1 MRLII
6 DIGKLLDHL
15 VDRHSDDASSIS
27 TALQIYSLPSCYFGL
42 LANDYAKLNNDFDIL
57 KYSFENKL
65 SGRRY
70 HPRFV
75 IIKRL
80 AKEIQSFSIDNYQS
94 LTKIDKQ
101 VILKLVELSI
111 NRYSQVR
118 CIAQIYLFTMLQ
130 RYVFSYNVVVDRI
143 LKLLNAPGE
152 ADHDEIKHVP
162 IPSSCIRTFSNFLVH
177 DNVKLRMAASPSIS
191 TLCRLQKLPRI
202 YVEKTLEEILHRPI
216 NTECHPGDRDD
227 NLWLTINDYIPPKS
241 QAEWEQTCFLDKSFH
256 GYYKWPKIIKYP
268 LNKRE
273 RYTRENM
280 PEQVAI
286 LYNRFIDKNFVA
298 KFIQLMVL
306 DKEGDSSFDVNRF
319 RMFKGLFRNFGS
331 AFVDHF
337 MEQLYALIREK
348 IIEIQE
354 GSQRVA
360 AEIVAGMIRGSK
372 YWTVEMLDELWSKLT
387 PFLNE
392 LCMNLSSEAVLN
404 WGCCFWF
411 AVADV
416 DPRRTYHTV
425 EFMRSLIN
433 TPSTANTFIE
443 TSRWNLV
450 EQLRNFE
457 WRIPA
462 VWHEVNAHAK
472 DLLEHPYKAVR
483 ECIASVL
490 GTSLSHDITLPNGQ
504 STRHPSVNLFFDG
517 IHERLQRAIDIC
529 EKAPL
534 ANISGEI
541 VGIDSKVR
549 QALNFIETVIQLCI
563 ELTGRSLQPIKHGII
578 RLFPDLCSIE
588 SIVANDESLRDRL
601 TLNRMATAVTYLHVP
616 FIEAFIEQ
624 IEYVCKSSKWHARRA
639 AIEFVQ
645 HMIFCNLFNARPFA
659 PRIREIVLKCLFDEQ
674 LEVRTIASVT
684 LAGFYQ
690 CGFIQITKEDLEYFR
705 LMSKTNYFIRVDGK
719 KVTSTENIVKRHG
732 GVLGLCAIVLSSPYD
747 IPIHIPRALMLL
759 CEHSHDPNLIRKSI
773 KNALSEFRRTHHDSW
788 HEHREKFTE
797 DQLVILAD
805 VLISPNYYA

>member
-1 MRLII
+1 
-6 DIGKLLDHL
+6 
-15 VDRHSDDASSIS
+15 
-27 TALQIYSLPSCYFGL
+27 
-42 LANDYAKLNNDFDIL
+42 
-57 KYSFENKL
+57 
-65 SGRRY
+65 
-70 HPRFV
+70 
-75 IIKRL
+75 
-80 AKEIQSFSIDNYQS
+80 
-94 LTKIDKQ
+94 
-101 VILKLVELSI
+101 
-111 NRYSQVR
+111 
-118 CIAQIYLFTMLQ
+118 
-130 RYVFSYNVVVDRI
+130 
-143 LKLLNAPGE
+143 
-152 ADHDEIKHVP
+152 
-162 IPSSCIRTFSNFLVH
+162 
-177 DNVKLRMAASPSIS
+177 
-191 TLCRLQKLPRI
+191 
-202 YVEKTLEEILHRPI
+202 
-216 NTECHPGDRDD
+216 
-227 NLWLTINDYIPPKS
+227 
-241 QAEWEQTCFLDKSFH
+241 
-256 GYYKWPKIIKYP
+256 
-268 LNKRE
+268 
-273 RYTRENM
+273 
-280 PEQVAI
+280 
-286 LYNRFIDKNFVA
+286 
-298 KFIQLMVL
+298 
-306 DKEGDSSFDVNRF
+306 
-319 RMFKGLFRNFGS
+319 
-331 AFVDHF
+331 

-348 IIEIQE
+348 IIEKQE

-360 AEIVAGMIRGSK
+360 AEIVAGMIHGSK
-372 YWTVEMLDELWSKLT
+372 YWTLDELWSKLT

-404 WGCCFWF
+404 WVFCFWF

-416 DPRRTYHTV
+416 DPRRTYRTV
-425 EFMRSLIN
+425 EFMHSLIN

-462 VWHEVNAHAK
+462 VWHEINAHAK

-483 ECIASVL
+483 ERIASVL
-490 GTSLSHDITLPNGQ
+490 SISLSHDITLPNGQ

-529 EKAPL
+529 EKTPL

-541 VGIDSKVR
+541 VEIDPKAR

-578 RLFPDLCSIE
+578 RLFPHLCSIE
-588 SIVANDESLRDRL
+588 SIVANDESLRDSL
-601 TLNRMATAVTYLHVP
+601 TLSRMSIAVTYLHVP

-624 IEYVCKSSKWHARRA
+624 IEYVCKSPKWHARRA

-705 LMSKTNYFIRVDGK
+705 LMSKTNYFINVDGK